1 MIYPVN
7 GLKLKLA
14 AWNEELMNDLD
25 SVTKPAPGWLDP
37 QVCWFELL
45 EGRLGRYH
53 PETKKAFEM
62 AYMPRIF
69 CLIILPL
76 LTGLMA

>member
-7 GLKLKLA
+7 GLKLKLT

-45 EGRLGRYH
+45 
-53 PETKKAFEM
+53 
-62 AYMPRIF
+62 
-69 CLIILPL
+69 
-76 LTGLMA
+76 TGLMA